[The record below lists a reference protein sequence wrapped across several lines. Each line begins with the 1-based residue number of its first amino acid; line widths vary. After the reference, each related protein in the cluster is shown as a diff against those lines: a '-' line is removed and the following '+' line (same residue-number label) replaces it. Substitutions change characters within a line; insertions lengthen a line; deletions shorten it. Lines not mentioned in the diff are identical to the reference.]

1 MLLRKIAR
9 PLLATWFVHDGLD
22 ALRHPAA
29 HAVTARGPAD
39 KVTAA
44 LGQQPLSES
53 QLKSAVRAHG
63 ALTVAAGLSM
73 ATGRAPRRSALLL
86 AALTLPVAVADE
98 PFTSGPVSRSVRT
111 ERFVRRLGALGAAL
125 LAGVDTEGK
134 PGMSWRIDHARDK
147 HAAVKAAKETTAL
160 RAARVA
166 KVSKAATKAK
176 TQASSATSRVVDAV
190 TPD

>member
-29 HAVTARGPAD
+29 HAVAARGPAD
-39 KVTAA
+39 QVTSRI
-44 LGQQPLSES
+44 GQAPLTEN
-53 QLKSAVRAHG
+53 QLKTAVRVHG
-63 ALTVAAGLSM
+63 ALTVAAAVSM
-73 ATGRAPRRSALLL
+73 ATGAAPRRSALFL
-86 AALTLPVAVADE
+86 AALTVPVALADQ

-125 LAGVDTEGK
+125 LAGVDTEGR
-134 PGMSWRIDHARDK
+134 PGMSWRIENARDK
-147 HAAVKAAKETTAL
+147 HAAIKAAKETTAA

-166 KVSKAATKAK
+166 KVSKAASSAK
-176 TQASSATSRVVDAV
+176 TKVVDAV